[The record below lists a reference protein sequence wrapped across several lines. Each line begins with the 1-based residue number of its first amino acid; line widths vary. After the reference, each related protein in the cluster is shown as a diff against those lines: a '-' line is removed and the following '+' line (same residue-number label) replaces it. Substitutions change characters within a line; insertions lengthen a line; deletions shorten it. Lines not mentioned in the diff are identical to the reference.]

1 MAQVIYTLCFL
12 TALLC
17 AALLMRAYFRHR
29 HRLLF
34 WSGLCFVGLSVN
46 NLLLVLDRIAFP
58 QVDLSIWRL
67 VTALLASC
75 LLLFGLIWEH
85 E

>member
-1 MAQVIYTLCFL
+1 MAQIIYSLCFL

-17 AALLMRAYFRHR
+17 AALLIRSYIRNR

-34 WSGLCFVGLSVN
+34 WSAACFVGLSIN
-46 NLLLVLDRIAFP
+46 NLLLVLDQIAFP
-58 QVDLSIWRL
+58 YIDLAAWRL
-67 VTALLASC
+67 LAAVVAVS

>member
-1 MAQVIYTLCFL
+1 MAQLIYALCFL

-17 AALLMRAYFRHR
+17 AALLLRSYLRNR

-34 WSGLCFVGLSVN
+34 WSGLCFVGLSIN
-46 NLLLVLDRIAFP
+46 NLLLVMDRIAFP
-58 QVDLSIWRL
+58 HVDLSMWRL
-67 VTALLASC
+67 FAALLATC

>member
-1 MAQVIYTLCFL
+1 MAQLIYTLCFL

-17 AALLMRAYFRHR
+17 AGLLLRSYLRHR

-34 WSGLCFVGLSVN
+34 WSMLCFVGLSVN
-46 NLLLVLDRIAFP
+46 NLLLVMDRIAFP
-58 QVDLSIWRL
+58 QLDLSMWRL
-67 VTALLASC
+67 GTALVAMC